1 MYNIIIIGNWLFN
14 NVNISLFF
22 RLFHYGIVNPNSF
35 YCTFSFN
42 RLDKII
48 ILILTVLIILTGI
61 ILLIKIRL
69 YQSNVGDGVNIPNDL
84 FCKTIF
90 RLLFS
95 LIFCGMLFIEEF
107 EIGKNIYWLIMTKTC
122 IESLQGTFLF
132 FVFFKEEKVI
142 KILFKFENINFTDDN
157 NNYENTMLD

>member
-1 MYNIIIIGNWLFN
+1 
-14 NVNISLFF
+14 
-22 RLFHYGIVNPNSF
+22 
-35 YCTFSFN
+35 
-42 RLDKII
+42 
-48 ILILTVLIILTGI
+48 
-61 ILLIKIRL
+61 
-69 YQSNVGDGVNIPNDL
+69 
-84 FCKTIF
+84 
-90 RLLFS
+90 
-95 LIFCGMLFIEEF
+95 MLFIEEF

>member
-84 FCKTIF
+84 F
-90 RLLFS
+90 
-95 LIFCGMLFIEEF
+95 
-107 EIGKNIYWLIMTKTC
+107 
-122 IESLQGTFLF
+122 
-132 FVFFKEEKVI
+132 
-142 KILFKFENINFTDDN
+142 
-157 NNYENTMLD
+157 